1 MERKLILD
9 FIGQNFKDL
18 ASTKFKQITVYV
30 QGKLY
35 DTNSLGNKLLD
46 GNMLFAYDVKLP
58 RIFLKKYPLEKMYDG
73 ILGVAEDINQM
84 TIFSKDDFSFELE
97 DVYSGKNIQDLDFN
111 YLYLIPVIK
120 DNLKIGC
127 IIIYA
132 EELYKELKS
141 KS

>member
-30 QGKLY
+30 YGKLY

-58 RIFLKKYPLEKMYDG
+58 RIFLKKFPLEKMYEG
-73 ILGVAEDINQM
+73 ILGVADDIKQM
-84 TIFSKDDFSFELE
+84 TIFSKDDFNFE
-97 DVYSGKNIQDLDFN
+97 
-111 YLYLIPVIK
+111 VI
-120 DNLKIGC
+120 
-127 IIIYA
+127 
-132 EELYKELKS
+132 
-141 KS
+141 